1 MRFQN
6 AEKLLKNYIKQAE
19 WNYTKTKPP
28 QGLAPYTAVKMNPYL
43 LDKVQVHY
51 NKNRRQGSAGRKMDG
66 QNGIEPY
73 AATHNPAA
81 LHVYCPMIGHGAWI
95 RTRIL
100 AIPEIKR
107 APAVDQLQNPA
118 NGGR

>member
-6 AEKLLKNYIKQAE
+6 AEKLLKNYIKQAK

-51 NKNRRQGSAGRKMDG
+51 NKNRRQGSAGLKLDVCRTQSNRTQPPITQLRSMFNAR
-66 QNGIEPY
+66 QWSARMESN
-73 AATHNPAA
+73 H
-81 LHVYCPMIGHGAWI
+81 CQSCI
-95 RTRIL
+95 RR
-100 AIPEIKR
+100 
-107 APAVDQLQNPA
+107 QLYH
-118 NGGR
+118 

>member
-6 AEKLLKNYIKQAE
+6 AEKLLKNYMKQAK

-28 QGLAPYTAVKMNPYL
+28 QGLAPYTAVKTDPYIN
-43 LDKVQVHY
+43 QIRSRFIIT
-51 NKNRRQGSAGRKMDG
+51 KNRRQGSAGRKMDG

-81 LHVYCPMIGHGAWI
+81 LHVYCPTMVG
-95 RTRIL
+95 
-100 AIPEIKR
+100 
-107 APAVDQLQNPA
+107 
-118 NGGR
+118 

>member
-6 AEKLLKNYIKQAE
+6 AEKLLKNYIKQAK

-51 NKNRRQGSAGRKMDG
+51 NKKPATGNEPENGRLEWNRTIVSR
-66 QNGIEPY
+66 
-73 AATHNPAA
+73 
-81 LHVYCPMIGHGAWI
+81 V
-95 RTRIL
+95 
-100 AIPEIKR
+100 
-107 APAVDQLQNPA
+107 
-118 NGGR
+118 

>member
-6 AEKLLKNYIKQAE
+6 AEKLLKNYIKQAK

-51 NKNRRQGSAGRKMDG
+51 IKKPATGKRRSEIGRLP
-66 QNGIEPY
+66 NAIEPY

-81 LHVYCPMIGHGAWI
+81 LHV
-95 RTRIL
+95 
-100 AIPEIKR
+100 
-107 APAVDQLQNPA
+107 
-118 NGGR
+118 